1 MDERSPEMADVI
13 EADVAIV
20 GGGVIGCLTAI
31 ELRRAG
37 LRPVVIER
45 GEAGREASWAGAGIL
60 CPIQP
65 WLYPDAFT
73 RLAMASLAMWP
84 DLARELEARTG
95 IATQWRRTGLTIPF
109 FAEDAAAERDEALA
123 WSRRFGWRVEELD
136 AAAARAREPVL
147 AADVRQA
154 LCWPDVAQVRNPRL
168 LRAVRARMRALEIP
182 LCEGREVVAP
192 VEADGRVA
200 GVRLAGGGEVR
211 APHVLLAAGSWSG
224 ELARRFGVALPVEP
238 VKGQIALL
246 RASPGRVRGIIK
258 HPSVYF
264 VPRVDGR
271 VLVGASMERVGF
283 TRGTTAREI
292 ARLLAAMRRIA
303 PGLADAPVEREW
315 MGFRPGTPDG
325 LPCLGPVR
333 GRKGL
338 WVASGHYRNGVLL
351 APASAR
357 LMAGWIA
364 DGRPPAPFSAA
375 DMPCFDPL
383 RVFDEDARI
392 GFPQQPAVA
401 GHAGETGG

>member
-1 MDERSPEMADVI
+1 MGNDTTNTI
-13 EADVAIV
+13 TADVAIV

-31 ELRRAG
+31 ELRRSG

-73 RLAMASLAMWP
+73 RLAMASLEMWP

-95 IATQWRRTGLTIPF
+95 ISPQWRRTGLMIPF
-109 FAEDAAAERDEALA
+109 FAEDDAVERDAALA
-123 WSRRFGWRVEELD
+123 WSRRFGWRVEALD
-136 AAAARAREPVL
+136 RAAARECEQVL
-147 AADVRQA
+147 AADVECA
-154 LCWPDVAQVRNPRL
+154 LRWPDVAQVRNPRL
-168 LRAVRARMRALEIP
+168 LRGVRAQLGAMEIP
-182 LCEGREVVAP
+182 LLEGREVIGPLEVG
-192 VEADGRVA
+192 GRVA
-200 GVRLAGGGEVR
+200 GVRLAGGEEVSAR
-211 APHVLLAAGSWSG
+211 HVLLAAGSWSG
-224 ELARRFGVALPVEP
+224 ELARRFDVELPVEP

-246 RASPGRVRGIIK
+246 RARPGEVRGVIK
-258 HPSVYF
+258 HPAAYF

-271 VLVGASMERVGF
+271 VLIGASMERVGF
-283 TRGTTAREI
+283 SRGVTRRKI
-292 ARLLAAMRRIA
+292 DRLLAAMRRIA
-303 PGLADAPVEREW
+303 PALADAPVEHEW

-333 GRKGL
+333 GRAGL

-364 DGRPPAPFSAA
+364 GGEVPSPFAEEDMAA
-375 DMPCFDPL
+375 FDPL
-383 RVFDEDARI
+383 REFRADARI
-392 GFPQQPAVA
+392 GFPA
-401 GHAGETGG
+401 GA